1 MESLFGSQLGLLG
14 GNEGLKEDGCGVGWP
29 SSPLSEDMYSAS
41 HFTLISAYQDIK
53 SRLNGLERENT
64 DIKRKLKIYE
74 IKFPMISEF
83 GDDRNSYCSF
93 ETKDT
98 ALLHSENG
106 SLQQRVN
113 MLSLE
118 LQKGKEREEQ
128 LEDVIQAYEKIHM
141 EKTSLQRD
149 LDKMSSM
156 VEKHV
161 ERIHSLESAL
171 RQRESS
177 LHKLNTQLHNKDMQY
192 LQLHSPDSHM
202 FIVNK
207 YPCLPQHLSLPTIG
221 FSCHVLPSKSFQMAS
236 TEGVVGL
243 PVRLLRHGASR
254 ASHRL
259 SSVGRTFC
267 GSLPE
272 EEIQEGRAVQ
282 ARSATFGPSSG
293 GIKPQIFFGGCR
305 GDVTVRAASTA
316 ADSPRSRHQA
326 RSSSWYQARSSSR
339 HQALPSLQRA
349 LSSRQRALASRSS
362 SRCPARSSSQ
372 NPVRRQAM
380 SSRPSCRSSRPCTF
394 QPSSRNT
401 CRFLDR
407 RSEKPGSQPVL
418 DCPMT
423 LQSSR
428 SLDTLSDLKLQRLEA
443 ELEGARH
450 EAQGACQREEELKA
464 ECERLR
470 EELGELQ
477 SNQRQREVSSTCG
490 QCDVEWIK
498 KVGDEQVNLALAYT
512 ELTEEL
518 GKLQALT
525 SKQTEILRKASQEP
539 ASPVQRHS
547 PVPHQRHSPVPQRH
561 SPIQQRHSP
570 IQLRHSPV
578 PQRRSPVLQRL
589 SPDMHR
595 RSPLPDLSDGP
606 ASYSC
611 RPTSHHLRASFQGR
625 RSYSEVAD
633 PSAYQRPPRFTLDPV
648 STLPKPRPYVDSY
661 HKQQQQQ
668 QKQQH
673 GVGQHML
680 VQRQS
685 SQGVGGDGG
694 LAESPRL
701 SRELSF
707 HHSDHL
713 HFEPQPSPA
722 SLHPSPQ
729 PPQSSEDEE
738 EWPCPHPISP
748 SRTLSVSSPS
758 SSSRGPA
765 SFSAFP
771 IPSRPNTLSCHPPG
785 YLHAEHAQ
793 SWPSI
798 NLWMETEEE
807 GDVRSC
813 PLCQLIFPVGYPDDA
828 LIKHIDSHLENS
840 KI

>member
-1 MESLFGSQLGLLG
+1 MESLFGGQLGLLG
-14 GNEGLKEDGCGVGWP
+14 GNEGLKEDGCGVGW
-29 SSPLSEDMYSAS
+29 SNSPLSEDMYSAS
-41 HFTLISAYQDIK
+41 HFALISAYQDIK
-53 SRLNGLERENT
+53 TRLAGLERENA

-93 ETKDT
+93 EPKDT
-98 ALLHSENG
+98 ALLQSENG

-113 MLSLE
+113 MLTLE

-141 EKTSLQRD
+141 EKSSLQRD
-149 LDKMSSM
+149 LDKMTSL

-161 ERIHSLESAL
+161 ERIHSLEAAL

-192 LQLHSPDSHM
+192 LQLHNPDSHM
-202 FIVNK
+202 
-207 YPCLPQHLSLPTIG
+207 
-221 FSCHVLPSKSFQMAS
+221 
-236 TEGVVGL
+236 
-243 PVRLLRHGASR
+243 
-254 ASHRL
+254 
-259 SSVGRTFC
+259 
-267 GSLPE
+267 
-272 EEIQEGRAVQ
+272 
-282 ARSATFGPSSG
+282 
-293 GIKPQIFFGGCR
+293 
-305 GDVTVRAASTA
+305 
-316 ADSPRSRHQA
+316 
-326 RSSSWYQARSSSR
+326 
-339 HQALPSLQRA
+339 
-349 LSSRQRALASRSS
+349 
-362 SRCPARSSSQ
+362 
-372 NPVRRQAM
+372 
-380 SSRPSCRSSRPCTF
+380 
-394 QPSSRNT
+394 
-401 CRFLDR
+401 
-407 RSEKPGSQPVL
+407 L

-450 EAQGACQREEELKA
+450 EAQGACQREEELKT

-470 EELGELQ
+470 EELREFQ
-477 SNQRQREVSSTCG
+477 SNQRQRDVSSTCR

-512 ELTEEL
+512 ELIEEL

-525 SKQTEILRKASQEP
+525 SKQTEILRKVSQEP

-570 IQLRHSPV
+570 IQQRHSPV

-589 SPDMHR
+589 SPDIHR
-595 RSPLPDLSDGP
+595 RSPLPELTDGP

-668 QKQQH
+668 QQQQQH
-673 GVGQHML
+673 QHGGSQHML
-680 VQRQS
+680 VQRQG
-685 SQGVGGDGG
+685 SQSGVGGDGG

-707 HHSDHL
+707 HHSDVSHL

-722 SLHPSPQ
+722 PLHSSPQ

-738 EWPCPHPISP
+738 EWSCPHPISP
-748 SRTLSVSSPS
+748 PRTLGVSSPS

-765 SFSAFP
+765 SCSAFP

-813 PLCQLIFPVGYPDDA
+813 PLCQLIFPIGYPDDA

>member
-1 MESLFGSQLGLLG
+1 M
-14 GNEGLKEDGCGVGWP
+14 EDGCGVGW
-29 SSPLSEDMYSAS
+29 SNSPLSEDMYSAS
-41 HFTLISAYQDIK
+41 HFALISAYQDIK
-53 SRLNGLERENT
+53 TRLAGLERENA

-93 ETKDT
+93 EPKDT
-98 ALLHSENG
+98 ALLQSENG

-113 MLSLE
+113 MLTLE

-141 EKTSLQRD
+141 EKSSLQRD
-149 LDKMSSM
+149 LDKM
-156 VEKHV
+156 VRTLLKHSFHH
-161 ERIHSLESAL
+161 IHGDFRL
-171 RQRESS
+171 
-177 LHKLNTQLHNKDMQY
+177 DF
-192 LQLHSPDSHM
+192 SP
-202 FIVNK
+202 VNN
-207 YPCLPQHLSLPTIG
+207 
-221 FSCHVLPSKSFQMAS
+221 
-236 TEGVVGL
+236 VGPEAATKP
-243 PVRLLRHGASR
+243 PVQ
-254 ASHRL
+254 
-259 SSVGRTFC
+259 TF
-267 GSLPE
+267 
-272 EEIQEGRAVQ
+272 V
-282 ARSATFGPSSG
+282 
-293 GIKPQIFFGGCR
+293 
-305 GDVTVRAASTA
+305 
-316 ADSPRSRHQA
+316 
-326 RSSSWYQARSSSR
+326 
-339 HQALPSLQRA
+339 
-349 LSSRQRALASRSS
+349 
-362 SRCPARSSSQ
+362 
-372 NPVRRQAM
+372 M
-380 SSRPSCRSSRPCTF
+380 
-394 QPSSRNT
+394 
-401 CRFLDR
+401 
-407 RSEKPGSQPVL
+407 L

-470 EELGELQ
+470 EELREFQ
-477 SNQRQREVSSTCG
+477 SNQRQRDVSSTCG

-512 ELTEEL
+512 ELIEEL

-570 IQLRHSPV
+570 IQQRHSPV

-595 RSPLPDLSDGP
+595 RSPLPELSDGP

-661 HKQQQQQ
+661 HN
-668 QKQQH
+668 
-673 GVGQHML
+673 
-680 VQRQS
+680 
-685 SQGVGGDGG
+685 
-694 LAESPRL
+694 
-701 SRELSF
+701 
-707 HHSDHL
+707 
-713 HFEPQPSPA
+713 PA
-722 SLHPSPQ
+722 PLHPSPQ
-729 PPQSSEDEE
+729 
-738 EWPCPHPISP
+738 
-748 SRTLSVSSPS
+748 
-758 SSSRGPA
+758 GPA
-765 SFSAFP
+765 SCSAFP

-813 PLCQLIFPVGYPDDA
+813 PLCQLIFPIGYPDDA

>member
-1 MESLFGSQLGLLG
+1 EEAQSQ
-14 GNEGLKEDGCGVGWP
+14 KEIIILNGCGVGW
-29 SSPLSEDMYSAS
+29 SNSPLSEDMYSAS
-41 HFTLISAYQDIK
+41 HFALISAYQDIK
-53 SRLNGLERENT
+53 TRLAGLERENA

-93 ETKDT
+93 EPKDT
-98 ALLHSENG
+98 VLLQSENG

-113 MLSLE
+113 MLTLE
-118 LQKGKEREEQ
+118 LQKSKEREEQ

-141 EKTSLQRD
+141 EK
-149 LDKMSSM
+149 
-156 VEKHV
+156 
-161 ERIHSLESAL
+161 
-171 RQRESS
+171 SS
-177 LHKLNTQLHNKDMQY
+177 LHNKRHMMDVDFYLLTQCVFGLSNHN
-192 LQLHSPDSHM
+192 
-202 FIVNK
+202 N
-207 YPCLPQHLSLPTIG
+207 C
-221 FSCHVLPSKSFQMAS
+221 
-236 TEGVVGL
+236 
-243 PVRLLRHGASR
+243 
-254 ASHRL
+254 
-259 SSVGRTFC
+259 
-267 GSLPE
+267 
-272 EEIQEGRAVQ
+272 
-282 ARSATFGPSSG
+282 
-293 GIKPQIFFGGCR
+293 
-305 GDVTVRAASTA
+305 
-316 ADSPRSRHQA
+316 
-326 RSSSWYQARSSSR
+326 
-339 HQALPSLQRA
+339 PSL
-349 LSSRQRALASRSS
+349 
-362 SRCPARSSSQ
+362 
-372 NPVRRQAM
+372 
-380 SSRPSCRSSRPCTF
+380 
-394 QPSSRNT
+394 
-401 CRFLDR
+401 
-407 RSEKPGSQPVL
+407 VL

-450 EAQGACQREEELKA
+450 EAQVACQREEELKA

-470 EELGELQ
+470 EELRELQ
-477 SNQRQREVSSTCG
+477 SNQRQRSLPSHSLSFSCSLYR
-490 QCDVEWIK
+490 
-498 KVGDEQVNLALAYT
+498 VNLALAYT

-525 SKQTEILRKASQEP
+525 SKQTEILRKVSQEP
-539 ASPVQRHS
+539 ASPGMRTRARQRHRYLNNCDYTLNS
-547 PVPHQRHSPVPQRH
+547 HEYTLYCMHSPVPQRH

-570 IQLRHSPV
+570 IQQRHSPI

-595 RSPLPDLSDGP
+595 RSPLPELSNGP

-661 HKQQQQQ
+661 HN
-668 QKQQH
+668 
-673 GVGQHML
+673 
-680 VQRQS
+680 
-685 SQGVGGDGG
+685 
-694 LAESPRL
+694 
-701 SRELSF
+701 
-707 HHSDHL
+707 
-713 HFEPQPSPA
+713 PA
-722 SLHPSPQ
+722 PLHPSPQ
-729 PPQSSEDEE
+729 
-738 EWPCPHPISP
+738 
-748 SRTLSVSSPS
+748 
-758 SSSRGPA
+758 GPA
-765 SFSAFP
+765 SCSAFP

>member
-1 MESLFGSQLGLLG
+1 MESLFGGQLGLLG
-14 GNEGLKEDGCGVGWP
+14 GNEGLKEDGCGVGW
-29 SSPLSEDMYSAS
+29 SNSPLSEDMYSAS
-41 HFTLISAYQDIK
+41 HFALISAYQDIK
-53 SRLNGLERENT
+53 TRLAGLERENA

-93 ETKDT
+93 EPKDT
-98 ALLHSENG
+98 ALLQSENG

-113 MLSLE
+113 ILTLE
-118 LQKGKEREEQ
+118 LQKSKEREEQ

-141 EKTSLQRD
+141 EKSSLQRD
-149 LDKMSSM
+149 LDKMTSL

-161 ERIHSLESAL
+161 ERIHSLEVAL

-202 FIVNK
+202 
-207 YPCLPQHLSLPTIG
+207 
-221 FSCHVLPSKSFQMAS
+221 
-236 TEGVVGL
+236 
-243 PVRLLRHGASR
+243 
-254 ASHRL
+254 
-259 SSVGRTFC
+259 
-267 GSLPE
+267 
-272 EEIQEGRAVQ
+272 
-282 ARSATFGPSSG
+282 
-293 GIKPQIFFGGCR
+293 
-305 GDVTVRAASTA
+305 
-316 ADSPRSRHQA
+316 
-326 RSSSWYQARSSSR
+326 
-339 HQALPSLQRA
+339 
-349 LSSRQRALASRSS
+349 
-362 SRCPARSSSQ
+362 
-372 NPVRRQAM
+372 
-380 SSRPSCRSSRPCTF
+380 
-394 QPSSRNT
+394 
-401 CRFLDR
+401 
-407 RSEKPGSQPVL
+407 L
-418 DCPMT
+418 DCPLT

-470 EELGELQ
+470 EELRELQ
-477 SNQRQREVSSTCG
+477 SNQRQRDVSSTCG

-570 IQLRHSPV
+570 IQQRHSPV

-595 RSPLPDLSDGP
+595 RSPLPELSDGP

-668 QKQQH
+668 QQQH
-673 GVGQHML
+673 GGSQHML
-680 VQRQS
+680 VQRQG
-685 SQGVGGDGG
+685 SQSGVGGDGG

-707 HHSDHL
+707 HHSDVSHL

-722 SLHPSPQ
+722 PLHSSPQ

-738 EWPCPHPISP
+738 EWSCPHPISP
-748 SRTLSVSSPS
+748 PRTLGVSSPS

-765 SFSAFP
+765 SCSAFP

-813 PLCQLIFPVGYPDDA
+813 PLCQLIFPIGYPDDA